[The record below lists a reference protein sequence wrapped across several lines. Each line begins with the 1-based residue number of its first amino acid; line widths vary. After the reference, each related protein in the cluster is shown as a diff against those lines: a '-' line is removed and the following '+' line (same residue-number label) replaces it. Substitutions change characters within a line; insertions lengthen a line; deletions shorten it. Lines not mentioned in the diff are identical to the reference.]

1 MNVQGLVTGVF
12 VAIVVQFGGDRPGL
26 DCSVT
31 RKNGVVL
38 RTTVAELGVVL
49 EMLVNTRAFGV
60 GRLPPLPLNVTAP
73 ICASALPSIVELA
86 FIVMDAYA
94 IMVPLKTDDV

>member
-12 VAIVVQFGGDRPGL
+12 VAIVVQFAGDKPGL

-38 RTTVAELGVVL
+38 STTVTELVVVL
-49 EMLVNTRAFGV
+49 EMPINAGAFGV
-60 GRLPPLPLNVTAP
+60 GSSPTSPLNVTPAVK
-73 ICASALPSIVELA
+73 AKALPSIELLV
-86 FIVMDAYA
+86 FITMA
-94 IMVPLKTDDV
+94 